1 MKLEHLP
8 DFAKPYKTRGYDVRL
23 VYGRYQLFRITS
35 RRVPDKKYPQTV
47 QTYLGTIDPEKGFIP
62 VGGKKGFSGTMI
74 EFGLSDFIITR
85 FGRRLAKSTFNGRN
99 SDVYPA
105 VVLYLYGHLE
115 ERFARLTWAGQRI
128 DDLPA
133 VLNRSLKTIKAL
145 SRRIGEYMEELIPD
159 RSDRDYLEARLR
171 ELRVSASD
179 PAPGVKYPADI
190 EEILEKYGVGRT
202 KN

>member
-1 MKLEHLP
+1 MI
-8 DFAKPYKTRGYDVRL
+8 
-23 VYGRYQLFRITS
+23 YGRYQLFRHTS
-35 RRVPDKKYPQTV
+35 RKVPGKKYPQTV
-47 QTYLGTIDPEKGFIP
+47 RTYLGTIDQEKGFIP
-62 VGGKKGFSGTMI
+62 AGGKKGFSGTMI

-133 VLNRSLKTIKAL
+133 VLNSSQKTIKAL

-179 PAPGVKYPADI
+179 PAPRVNYPADI
-190 EEILEKYGVGRT
+190 EEILEKYGVGKA

>member
-1 MKLEHLP
+1 MVVGAIVPLIGKL
-8 DFAKPYKTRGYDVRL
+8 L
-23 VYGRYQLFRITS
+23 VNGRYQLFRLTS

-62 VGGKKGFSGTMI
+62 VGGKKGHSGTMI

-85 FGRRLAKSTFNGRN
+85 FGRRLAKSTFNGRS

-105 VVLYLYGHLE
+105 VVFYLYGHLE

-133 VLNRSLKTIKAL
+133 VLNGSLRTIKAL
-145 SRRIGEYMEELIPD
+145 SRRIGEYMFEYFRKFRGLC
-159 RSDRDYLEARLR
+159 
-171 ELRVSASD
+171 
-179 PAPGVKYPADI
+179 GF
-190 EEILEKYGVGRT
+190 
-202 KN
+202 